1 MTYSRR
7 EFLRTTS
14 TAGVTC
20 GLFAD
25 DLLAA
30 PAKGAA
36 GGSKRFPPSKE
47 LRRYARYLWELV
59 DAINAYRKENDLP
72 AVPISS
78 KLTAVARAHV
88 FDLAKHSPHKACGG
102 NLHAWSKKGKWKGGC
117 YKSDDKT
124 TYPIMW
130 NKPKEIAAYE
140 ALGFEVAARAT
151 RNGKPHIDATA
162 ALKLW
167 QNSPPHRDV
176 LLSRG
181 IWSQKPWKA
190 LGAVHHDGFACAWFG
205 RVADS

>member
-7 EFLRTTS
+7 DFLRTTS
-14 TAGVTC
+14 IAGVTC

-30 PAKGAA
+30 DT
-36 GGSKRFPPSKE
+36 SRFPPSKE
-47 LRRYARYLWELV
+47 LRRYARFLWELV
-59 DAINAYRKENDLP
+59 DAINAYRKENGLK

-88 FDLAKHSPHKACGG
+88 LDLAKHSPHKTCGG
-102 NLHAWSKKGKWKGGC
+102 NLHAWSDKGKWKGGC
-117 YKSDDKT
+117 YTSDERD

-140 ALGFEVAARAT
+140 GLGFEVAARAT
-151 RNGKPHIDATA
+151 KGGKPHIDAAA

-181 IWSQKPWKA
+181 IWSKKPWQA
-190 LGAVHHDGFACAWFG
+190 LGAVHHRGFACAWFG
-205 RVADS
+205 RVEDG